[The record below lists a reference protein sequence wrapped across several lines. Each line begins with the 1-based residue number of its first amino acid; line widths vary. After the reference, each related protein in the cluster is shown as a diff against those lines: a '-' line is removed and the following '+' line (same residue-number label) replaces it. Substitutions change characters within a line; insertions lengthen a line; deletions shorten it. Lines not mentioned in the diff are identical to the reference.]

1 VKRASWS
8 KSTIPAAGR
17 ERIVREFSLEQQA
30 KRYLELYHDLSKRF
44 PGDGSALRRIRT
56 AAPIPAL
63 LREAES
69 ETISDGTYSLSE
81 VLEYRFVDRS
91 LESEA
96 PDPWWYQ
103 GYWRIKGHLPVG
115 LRSTIKSVLQRGI
128 DALPAMA
135 KQRDDALWAAIQKSE
150 VPDPFQ
156 PPRSRREWM
165 SSA

>member
-1 VKRASWS
+1 V
-8 KSTIPAAGR
+8 
-17 ERIVREFSLEQQA
+17 
-30 KRYLELYHDLSKRF
+30 
-44 PGDGSALRRIRT
+44 
-56 AAPIPAL
+56 

-81 VLEYRFVDRS
+81 VLEHRFVDRS

-103 GYWRIKGHLPVG
+103 GYWRIKGHLPVE
-115 LRSTIKSVLQRGI
+115 LRSKIKSVLQRGI

-156 PPRSRREWM
+156 SPRSRRDLM
-165 SSA
+165 GSAQVSA